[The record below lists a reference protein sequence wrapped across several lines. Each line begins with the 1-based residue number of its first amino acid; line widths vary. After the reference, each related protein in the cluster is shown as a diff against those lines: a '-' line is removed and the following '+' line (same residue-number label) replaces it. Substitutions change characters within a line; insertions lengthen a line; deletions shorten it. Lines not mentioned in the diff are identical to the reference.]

1 MSLNP
6 FPADPAVP
14 LRLAGQNGE
23 GLRARALAALAPGL
37 VLPEAEVA
45 RIVAEEGL
53 AGPEDLMLH
62 LVAAARVHARP
73 PVSGYFVGAV
83 GMLAS
88 GDVILGGNLEYPGT
102 HLGMTVHGEGFVATR
117 AMQLGQRLNAIAL
130 DEAHPC
136 AHCRQFLSEFAGG
149 PDLWLIDPLGHR
161 LRLSDLYPWPFDP
174 GYLGQAGAVPGAETF
189 PGLAS
194 DGPELLDQTGRRAWA
209 PYSRCP
215 GAVVLDLRGGGSVAG
230 ASFESVAFN
239 PTLPPL
245 QAALIALLAGG
256 GDYADITGAHLG
268 TVIAGAVDYSATTRA
283 TLATIAPDAPLTIH
297 GWTP

>member
-1 MSLNP
+1 MSVNP
-6 FPADPAVP
+6 FRADPAVP
-14 LRLAGQNGE
+14 LRLAGQDAE
-23 GLRARALAALAPGL
+23 RLRDQALAALAPGL
-37 VLPEAEVA
+37 VLPAAEVA

-62 LVAAARVHARP
+62 LVAAARAHARP
-73 PVSGYFVGAV
+73 PVSGFFVGAV
-83 GMLAS
+83 GLLAS
-88 GDVILGGNLEYPGT
+88 GDVILGGNLEFPGT

-117 AMQLGQRLNAIAL
+117 AMQLGQRLSAIAL

-136 AHCRQFLSEFAGG
+136 AHCRQFLSEFSGG
-149 PDLWLIDPLGHR
+149 PELWLIDPLGHR

-174 GYLGQAGAVPGAETF
+174 AYLGQEGAVPGAETF
-189 PGLAS
+189 PTLTS
-194 DGPELLDQTGRRAWA
+194 DGPPLLTRTGRRAWA

-215 GAVVLDLRGGGSVAG
+215 GAVVLELRGGEAVAG

-256 GDYADITGAHLG
+256 GGYADIAHAHLG
-268 TVIAGAVDYSATTRA
+268 TVIGGAVDYSATTRA
-283 TLATIAPDAPLTIH
+283 TLSTLAPGAPLTIH